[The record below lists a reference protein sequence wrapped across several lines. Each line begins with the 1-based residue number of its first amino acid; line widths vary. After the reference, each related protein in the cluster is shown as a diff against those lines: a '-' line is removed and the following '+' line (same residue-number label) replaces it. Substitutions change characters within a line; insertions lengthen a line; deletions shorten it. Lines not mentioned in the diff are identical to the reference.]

1 MTHPT
6 PQTPTLATP
15 GTGRHP
21 SATSHIRIA
30 RPCRDFTAAERFY
43 VDGLGLKVLWR
54 SGPAHEVEGGHEL
67 LMLGWPGAAWH
78 LELVL
83 MHGND
88 EANAPKPT
96 EEDLLVIYVDGAIEP
111 GVVESVALWT
121 VLEVLVI
128 YRRVSAAEAI
138 KPHMPQKPERIYIAS
153 MHWNNEEIL
162 RSHWNDAIVQLA
174 KTWGTENV
182 FVSVYESGSWDDT
195 KGALRDLDVE
205 LDRLGVR
212 RNITLSDTTHQ
223 DEISVSPLSEGWID
237 TPRGRKELRRI
248 PYLARLRNL
257 TLRPLED
264 LERQGI
270 AFDKILF
277 LNDVVFTVD
286 DVIEL
291 LNTNEGV
298 YAAACSIDY
307 SRPPLYYDTFALRD
321 SYGDEHVMQTWP
333 YFRSTVS
340 RHALFNMSPVPAK
353 SCWNGM
359 VAMPIEP
366 FVSATPLRF
375 RGIPDSLAVFHLE
388 GSECC
393 LIHADNPLSGH
404 QGVYLNPKVRV
415 GYNGPAYEA
424 VHPAGSWLSPQYIA
438 LALWENRF
446 RRWATTSLFKKFV
459 VRRRLAQWKALSS
472 GRHEPGEFCLINEMQ
487 VLVANGWAHV

>member
-1 MTHPT
+1 MHLIPSDFGSF
-6 PQTPTLATP
+6 L
-15 GTGRHP
+15 RHGLLRRYGP
-21 SATSHIRIA
+21 RRRILQA
-30 RPCRDFTAAERFY
+30 
-43 VDGLGLKVLWR
+43 
-54 SGPAHEVEGGHEL
+54 L
-67 LMLGWPGAAWH
+67 L
-78 LELVL
+78 
-83 MHGND
+83 
-88 EANAPKPT
+88 
-96 EEDLLVIYVDGAIEP
+96 ICF
-111 GVVESVALWT
+111 ALWT
-121 VLEVLVI
+121 LLEVLLI
-128 YRRVSAAEAI
+128 YQRVSTAEAI
-138 KPHMPQKPERIYIAS
+138 KPRMPQKPERIYIAS
-153 MHWNNEEIL
+153 MHWNNEAIL
-162 RSHWNDAIVQLA
+162 RSHWNDAIIQLVKA
-174 KTWGTENV
+174 WGTDNV

-212 RNITLSDTTHQ
+212 RNITLSDTTHE
-223 DEISVSPLSEGWID
+223 DEISVSPSSEGWID

-277 LNDVVFTVD
+277 VNDVVFTVD

-291 LNTNEGV
+291 LDTNDGV
-298 YAAACSIDY
+298 YAAACSLDY

-321 SYGDEHVMQTWP
+321 SHGDEHVMQRWP
-333 YFRSTVS
+333 YFRSTTS
-340 RHALFNMSPVPAK
+340 RHALFNMSPVPVK

-366 FVSATPLRF
+366 FVSTTPLRF
-375 RGIPDSLAVFHLE
+375 RGIPDSLALFHLE

-404 QGVYLNPKVRV
+404 QGVYVNPKVRV
-415 GYNGPAYEA
+415 GYNAPAYEK
-424 VHPAGSWLSPQYIA
+424 VHPAGSWLSRQYIA

-446 RRWATTSLFKKFV
+446 RRWATTTLFKKWV
-459 VRRRLAQWKALSS
+459 VRRRVAQWKSLSS